1 MACLSSNPRN
11 DKNGAPIESYT
22 VFFDQVNL
30 SPQVSNIALQR
41 PFLLIELSNYWW
53 DNNVLKD

>member
-11 DKNGAPIESYT
+11 EKNGAPIESYT

-30 SPQVSNIALQR
+30 SPQVINIAL
-41 PFLLIELSNYWW
+41 
-53 DNNVLKD
+53 